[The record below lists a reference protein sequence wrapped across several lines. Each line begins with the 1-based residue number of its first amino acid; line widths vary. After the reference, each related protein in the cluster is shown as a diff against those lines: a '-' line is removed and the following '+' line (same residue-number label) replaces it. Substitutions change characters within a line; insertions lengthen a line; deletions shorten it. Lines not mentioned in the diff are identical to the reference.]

1 MFHLTNKS
9 RRAHCRSVQQTEGR
23 ETVGNRQKIMK
34 IIVVFYLLA
43 FVMASH
49 AQGREATEMD
59 EAEEANIPELSVPEF
74 DEMVEDSLLDKAA
87 SGEFATELTQLQP

>member
-1 MFHLTNKS
+1 MIKM
-9 RRAHCRSVQQTEGR
+9 RKDPGCRSVQQTKGR
-23 ETVGNRQKIMK
+23 ETVGNGRKIMK

-87 SGEFATELTQLQP
+87 SDSTNK